1 MGAMGRVAG
10 CSGGRRRVRPDRS
23 GRGRQRKSR
32 RRHRR
37 EAVGAEGGLRA
48 RPLRRPR
55 RGGGDPLSWEKVN
68 IEEKAALFDEQ
79 WKPKIVAG
87 LNGQH
92 VKLVKFLGEFVW
104 YHHDEE
110 ELFLVVK
117 GRFRM
122 ESRGRRVWVEEE

>member
-1 MGAMGRVAG
+1 M
-10 CSGGRRRVRPDRS
+10 
-23 GRGRQRKSR
+23 
-32 RRHRR
+32 
-37 EAVGAEGGLRA
+37 
-48 RPLRRPR
+48 
-55 RGGGDPLSWEKVN
+55 SWEKVN

-110 ELFLVVK
+110 DELFLVVK

-122 ESRGRRVWVEEE
+122 ESRGRRVWVEEGTSSSFRAASSIALSPRRRTCCSSSRPRRSTRATSETR

>member
-1 MGAMGRVAG
+1 M
-10 CSGGRRRVRPDRS
+10 
-23 GRGRQRKSR
+23 
-32 RRHRR
+32 
-37 EAVGAEGGLRA
+37 
-48 RPLRRPR
+48 
-55 RGGGDPLSWEKVN
+55 SWEKVN

-122 ESRGRRVWVEEE
+122 ESRGRRVWVEEETSSSFRAASRRRRTCCSSSRPRRSTRATSGTR

>member
-1 MGAMGRVAG
+1 
-10 CSGGRRRVRPDRS
+10 
-23 GRGRQRKSR
+23 
-32 RRHRR
+32 
-37 EAVGAEGGLRA
+37 
-48 RPLRRPR
+48 
-55 RGGGDPLSWEKVN
+55 LSWEKVN

-122 ESRGRRVWVEEE
+122 ESRGRRVWVEEETSSSFRAASRRRRTCCSSSRPRRSTRATSGTR